1 MTQTTE
7 NVNKKNLSFFV
18 IAGEES
24 GDIHGSKLITAMKKK
39 YPNCQFVGHGGN
51 KMAAQGV
58 QILEHIDNLSMVGF
72 SEVIKHLP
80 YMKRVMTLTI
90 KKITEINPARIILID
105 YPGFNLRLI
114 KKISSFG
121 IPITYFILPQVWA
134 WKENRVRIIRE
145 FVDQSLSIFPFEPD
159 WFKDRGVSVRYV
171 GHPFSESSPPKISRR
186 NFFKKHNLDPKNPI
200 LILLPGSRQQEV
212 DRHWDIL
219 LETIKILR
227 SGISNLQVIVGKAPS
242 VTLSLG
248 SENICIEHDSKAALH
263 FGSAAIIASG
273 TATLEA
279 AVENI
284 PFIVCYRMSSFS
296 WSLLQ
301 WLSKVSYASM
311 VNLIGKKEIVPEFLQ
326 KKMTPENL
334 SKALFP
340 LINEQTKR
348 ESMRNDFSQVIKMLG
363 EPGVYDR
370 LAKEILRKH
379 TLC

>member
-24 GDIHGSKLITAMKKK
+24 GDIHGSKLIAAMKKR

-51 KMAAQGV
+51 KMAAQEV

-159 WFKDRGVSVRYV
+159 WFKERGVSVRYV

-186 NFFKKHNLDPKNPI
+186 SFFLKHNLDGNAAKNCPSPCLKDDYLKFHGVLLI
-200 LILLPGSRQQEV
+200 LIHSILGCHSPNENIDELLDNQ
-212 DRHWDIL
+212 
-219 LETIKILR
+219 TF
-227 SGISNLQVIVGKAPS
+227 
-242 VTLSLG
+242 
-248 SENICIEHDSKAALH
+248 SEN
-263 FGSAAIIASG
+263 
-273 TATLEA
+273 
-279 AVENI
+279 
-284 PFIVCYRMSSFS
+284 
-296 WSLLQ
+296 
-301 WLSKVSYASM
+301 
-311 VNLIGKKEIVPEFLQ
+311 VN
-326 KKMTPENL
+326 NL
-334 SKALFP
+334 SP
-340 LINEQTKR
+340 H
-348 ESMRNDFSQVIKMLG
+348 
-363 EPGVYDR
+363 P
-370 LAKEILRKH
+370 
-379 TLC
+379 TLNRVG